1 VAGIGTFISVG
12 RSLDSALERVRQA
25 DALGFDSVYTTH
37 IAARDSLS
45 VLMAYAS
52 VSDRIRLGTGVLPAL
67 SRTPVATAQAA
78 ATIDEFSGGRMVL
91 GIGVSHKVTVENWF
105 DTTIPKPVTQ
115 MREYAGILRA
125 LFRGEQPPEGEFF
138 KTNFAFMGYQVRSD
152 LPIYLAGLSPRML
165 QLAGEI
171 ADGVVLWLCGPG
183 YIRDVVIPAVLQ
195 GRERAGKTL
204 EGFDV
209 VAAVPAALTEDRA
222 AAYATM
228 RRELITYMSLPFYR
242 AMLERSGFGDEIAA
256 FDSGMQGGDPEQGLG
271 GISERMLGE
280 LFAIGSADEVREGI
294 NRYLDAGATSPGIGG
309 VPRTDY
315 GATLEAVSELL

>member
-12 RSLDSALERVRQA
+12 RSLDSALERVKRA

-91 GIGVSHKVTVENWF
+91 GIGISHKVTVENWF
-105 DTTIPKPVTQ
+105 GATISKPVTQ

-138 KTNFAFMGYQVRSD
+138 KTNFAFMGYEVRSD
-152 LPIYLAGLSPRML
+152 LPVYLAGLSPGML
-165 QLAGEI
+165 RLAGEI
-171 ADGVVLWLCGPG
+171 GDGVVLWLCGPS
-183 YIRDVVIPAVLQ
+183 YIRDVVIPAVRE

-204 EGFDV
+204 DGFDV
-209 VAAVPAALTEDRA
+209 VAAVPAALTEDRPA
-222 AAYATM
+222 AHATM
-228 RRELITYMSLPFYR
+228 RGNLVTYMSLPFYR
-242 AMLERSGFGDEIAA
+242 TMLERSGFGDEIAA
-256 FDSGMQGGDPEQGLG
+256 FDAGMQGGDTEAGLA

-280 LFAIGSADEVREGI
+280 LFAIGNADEVREGVG
-294 NRYLDAGATSPGIGG
+294 RYIEAGATSPGVAA
-309 VPRTDY
+309 VPGTDFA
-315 GATLEAVSELL
+315 ATLEAVSELL